1 MQVHQKTFAELD
13 RLPIAQFLEQLGIGF
28 FKHSVVEN
36 YKLTRD
42 KLGTGINGSVIRV
55 QRRSDNTLGALKI
68 VYKNAPRS
76 EAEVKLHAFAT
87 QCPHVV
93 RILDVYENQYRG
105 RSCYLIIM
113 ECMSG
118 GELFDRI
125 QQSKIT
131 ERDAAKIMKEI
142 GTAVQFLHNRDIA
155 HRDLKP
161 ENLLYSSKDLHTATL
176 KLIDFGFAKQ
186 VSHKGLQTPCFT
198 PYYAAPEVLNQNVR
212 YNMSCDMWSIGVI
225 MYVLLCG
232 YPPFY
237 SATGQPI
244 SPGMKKRIKQG
255 EYTFPADDWSSVS
268 ATAKELIQSLLTVDV
283 DKRIDINI
291 FMRSPWIAATS
302 EVPTTPLVT
311 SRNLMED
318 MDCLKLTQHE
328 METALTTMRVDEPTS
343 ELKNPK
349 TSNNKLLARRQ
360 KKKLAQLEMSSGV
373 DGGGNDQQNVPVV
386 SQNNVSLHSLPMAK
400 NRKVTQLKLATG
412 SSVIKEEDESVND
425 TSSTTSSSNSTS
437 QASSTAENQSKAVH
451 HSVQQHHNC
460 TVS

>member
-1 MQVHQKTFAELD
+1 MGTHPIFESDFDCLTEGENPACRELAEMQVHQKTFAELD

-155 HRDLKP
+155 HRDLEP

-198 PYYAAPEVLNQNVR
+198 PYYAAPEVLTQNVR

-237 SATGQPI
+237 
-244 SPGMKKRIKQG
+244 
-255 EYTFPADDWSSVS
+255 S

-437 QASSTAENQSKAVH
+437 QASSTAENQSKMKPL
-451 HSVQQHHNC
+451 
-460 TVS
+460 T